1 MQAGYFHAIE
11 TSLVLFVLS
20 IYTICMK
27 KLTLLILT
35 LCFMVSSG
43 LAQQVPNL
51 RTRVQK
57 RVELKQSSLYGVVE
71 RELQGYYDR
80 QVFVDPNHQTGWF
93 RVDDFLAWVK
103 KNASALEKESV
114 RTTKETVSLKSI
126 YANAKSWNYE
136 PLYRTFW
143 VYLGARYIADVY
155 GVKADFSRLS
165 VVFCQDMACAIAG
178 TGSIVISPNSSE
190 ALPSIINMGMHEAT
204 HMLLYLSGNT
214 EDQLSE
220 LATFYT
226 QYNYGLPVRGQD
238 ALTLGDGVRDIRH
251 TRRMRP
257 DIDVLYEYNSFIAG
271 HVLNKSIRPA
281 EVLSFIKKGSEISIL
296 DVCFH
301 LVALQQ
307 KRFFMNGLNKQTG
320 ATISLPED
328 VLPGYMDKM
337 NFTQQDVQ
345 EWKARP
351 GIEFYLGKF
360 PWNKT
365 PFMTSIHGDKIHV
378 FVKKSDDVFIFS
390 GGYSPIDK
398 KTFLRELVGD
408 KAPSLTKFYDNLA
421 AYLPPDFVQ
430 DVQEAFSVQTTGM
443 FLLSPTARKERNALQ
458 ARHRK
463 ALENAVIQALKDSGA
478 PPSPPVPKGYI

>member
-1 MQAGYFHAIE
+1 
-11 TSLVLFVLS
+11 
-20 IYTICMK
+20 MK
-27 KLTLLILT
+27 RLTLLILT

-43 LAQQVPNL
+43 LAQQVPHL

-57 RVELKQSSLYGVVE
+57 KVELKQSSLYGVVE
-71 RELQGYYDR
+71 RELQEYYAR

-93 RVDDFLAWVK
+93 RVDNFLTWVK

-126 YANAKSWNYE
+126 YANPKSWNYE

-155 GVKADFSRLS
+155 RVKADFSRLS
-165 VVFCQDMACAIAG
+165 VVFCKDMACAIGG
-178 TGSIVISPNSSE
+178 TGSIVISPNSAE

-204 HMLLYLSGNT
+204 HMLLYLRRNT

-226 QYNYGLPVRGQD
+226 QYNYALPVKADD
-238 ALTLGDGVRDIRH
+238 ALTLGDGVRDM
-251 TRRMRP
+251 RRTYNLRP

-271 HVLNKSIRPA
+271 HVLNPSIRPA
-281 EVLSFIKKGSEISIL
+281 DVLSFIKKGSEISIL

-307 KRFFMNGLNKQTG
+307 RRLFMNSLNKQTG

-328 VLPGYMDKM
+328 VLLGYMDKM
-337 NFTQQDVQ
+337 NFTEQDVQ
-345 EWKARP
+345 DWKARP

-360 PWNKT
+360 SWNKT
-365 PFMTSIHGDKIHV
+365 PFMTLRYGDKIHV
-378 FVKKSDDVFIFS
+378 FVKKSGGEFIFS
-390 GGYSPIDK
+390 GGYSQLDK
-398 KTFLRELVGD
+398 KTFLHELVGD
-408 KAPSLTKFYDNLA
+408 RAPFLTKFYDNLA
-421 AYLPPDFVQ
+421 SHLPPDFIQ
-430 DVQEAFSVQTTGM
+430 DVQETFSVQTTSM
-443 FLLSPTARKERNALQ
+443 FLLSPAARKKRNALQ